1 MSDDPTPVTERA
13 RTLGSLLRTA
23 YARLADQLYGGL
35 AAQGYPDIR
44 PAHSAVLRHLPEA
57 GTRLTVLAAQ
67 AGMTKQSMAYLVG
80 YLEEQGY
87 LTQKPDPDDGRARV
101 VKLTARGRRLLDT
114 MLQLSAD
121 LEARVAAQLG
131 AARVEELRRTLA
143 DVESALG

>member
-1 MSDDPTPVTERA
+1 MPDDSPALTQRM
-13 RTLGSLLRTA
+13 RTLGSLLRAA
-23 YARLADQLYGGL
+23 YARLADRLYGDL

-44 PAHSAVLRHLPEA
+44 PAHSAVLRHLPEEGA
-57 GTRLTVLAAQ
+57 RLTALAAQ

-87 LTQKPDPDDGRARV
+87 LAQKPDPADGRARV

-121 LEARVAAQLG
+121 LEARLAAKLG
-131 AARVEELRRTLA
+131 RARIDELRAALA
-143 DVESALG
+143 EVESALR